1 MNNRGFGARALVLAV
16 LTSALVG
23 VGATAGATSALACAG
38 DTTRSDAVA
47 AAQPQVRPGQFGVS
61 VLALQLALY
70 RLDYPLVGTGFY
82 GPKTLAAVKD
92 FQRQHGITDSGVVGS
107 RTWHA
112 LVGPLPHSSSGLG
125 FIDTSVRPQLYPGV
139 RAPEALNRLANA
151 LMRIPP
157 FQESPSAASGVYD
170 ATWQE
175 LVKSFQRRAGIKAS
189 GIVGPKTWDALY
201 RSLAVSGGWSC

>member
-1 MNNRGFGARALVLAV
+1 MKNRGFVARAFVLAV
-16 LTSALVG
+16 LTSALVA
-23 VGATAGATSALACAG
+23 VGATAGAGSALACGG
-38 DTTRSDAVA
+38 DGSRSDAVA
-47 AAQPQVRPGQFGVS
+47 AAQPQVRPGRFGVS
-61 VLALQLALY
+61 VLALQLALH

-82 GPKTLAAVKD
+82 GPNTLTAVKD
-92 FQRQHGITDSGVVGS
+92 FQRRHGIKDSGIVGS

-125 FIDTSVRPQLYPGV
+125 LIDTSVRPQLYPGV
-139 RAPEALNRLANA
+139 HDPAALERLANA

-157 FQESPSAASGVYD
+157 YREYPGAASGVYD

-175 LVKSFQRRAGIKAS
+175 LVRSFQRRAGIRAS